1 MKTTLVTGG
10 AGFIGSHL
18 VEALLEQ
25 GHRVRVLDDF
35 STGREENLAGLD
47 VELLRGDVCDADA
60 VSQAMKDVD
69 WVFHQAAMVSVPAS
83 MENPTSTYEVNV
95 IGALQV
101 LQAAKDQKA
110 ERVIVASSAAVYG
123 ETSGRVEETTPVQP
137 QSPYAT
143 SKLAMEQAALMFFR
157 AYRLPTVALRYFN
170 VYGPRQSLDS
180 PYSAA
185 IPIFIRR
192 MLDGKPPQIHGDG
205 KQTRDFVY
213 VEEVTRAN
221 LLAATKE
228 EAVGKVFNI
237 GGGGC
242 ISILEL
248 VQILQRLIPKSP
260 PAEFEPP
267 RWGDIR
273 FSEAD
278 IERARRALGYR
289 AEIDVEQGLQRT
301 VQWFQARRSEE
312 AT

>member
-1 MKTTLVTGG
+1 MKTALVTGG

-18 VEALLEQ
+18 VEALLHE

-35 STGREENLAGLD
+35 STGHEENLAGLD
-47 VELLRGDVCDADA
+47 VELLQGDVRA
-60 VSQAMKDVD
+60 VEVVAQAMKDVD
-69 WVFHQAAMVSVPAS
+69 WVFHQAARVSVPAS
-83 MENPTSTYEVNV
+83 MEDPTTTYEVNLM
-95 IGALQV
+95 GTLH
-101 LQAAKDQKA
+101 LLEAAKEGKA
-110 ERVIVASSAAVYG
+110 ERVVVASSAAVYG
-123 ETSGRVEETTPVQP
+123 ETTGRVEETTPVQP

-143 SKLAMEQAALMFFR
+143 SKLAMEHAALMFAR
-157 AYRLPTVALRYFN
+157 AYHLPAVALRYFN
-170 VYGPRQSLDS
+170 VYGPRQSVDS

-185 IPIFIRR
+185 IPIFIQR
-192 MLDGKPPQIHGDG
+192 MLDGKPPEIHGDG

-228 EAVGKVFNI
+228 EAVGQVFNI

-260 PAEFEPP
+260 PAEFVPP

-301 VQWFQARRSEE
+301 VQWFQARRSQ
-312 AT
+312 